1 MSTGWARSP
10 SSTRTRA
17 YGVVSVGGGTTTD
30 VVGLAAALF
39 HRGVPVVHLPTTLLA
54 QVDTGVGGRTAV
66 NPPEGKNLIGA
77 YGQPSAVLCDTDYR
91 ETLPGREML
100 NGYGGIARCDFIGA
114 GDLRE
119 LTPPV
124 QIAASVA
131 RKAQTVSADE
141 RDTGLRDLP
150 CWTAR
155 TAPSRC
161 RICRSR
167 SSRGCW
173 RRWRAQRPER
183 GRTRQVVRAGPD
195 GDSSGPARTMSFRA
209 ADGSTTATGDRL
221 GPHRFRQWAEAPPDA
236 RVQRIGT
243 ARRVC
248 LGERGRSRRRRR
260 RSP

>member
-1 MSTGWARSP
+1 MGATAVRTLIASSRDGRNTYRERLPHSRERPGSGIPFPGGLPSTAGRQGKGHPDRTDSATRHTISDSEWRTPGPMSTGWARSP

-39 HRGVPVVHLPTTLLA
+39 HRGVPVVQLPTTLLA
-54 QVDTGVGGRTAV
+54 QVYTGVGGRTAV

-77 YGQPSAVLCDTDYR
+77 HGQPSAVLCDTDDR

-100 NGYGGIARCDFIGA
+100 NGHGEIARCDFIGA

-150 CWTAR
+150 SLDGKDGAE
-155 TAPSRC
+155 PVPDL
-161 RICRSR
+161 
-167 SSRGCW
+167 
-173 RRWRAQRPER
+173 PE
-183 GRTRQVVRAGPD
+183 QVV
-195 GDSSGPARTMSFRA
+195 
-209 ADGSTTATGDRL
+209 
-221 GPHRFRQWAEAPPDA
+221 A
-236 RVQRIGT
+236 RVL
-243 ARRVC
+243 A
-248 LGERGRSRRRRR
+248 E
-260 RSP
+260 